1 MIDDYCRR
9 FNQSRGASEMTAAR
23 NSQNL
28 VARLHTNAHL
38 KKDTYATWE
47 EAADE
52 IERLRAELDTT
63 RLDERARI
71 VAWLRAQNT
80 TANLEL
86 EDDLAK
92 EIKAGEHLK

>member
-1 MIDDYCRR
+1 
-9 FNQSRGASEMTAAR
+9 MTVAR

-28 VARLHTNAHL
+28 VARLRTNAHL

-63 RLDERARI
+63 RLDERALI
-71 VAWLRAQNT
+71 VAWLRKDGV
-80 TANLEL
+80 L
-86 EDDLAK
+86 DWLAD
-92 EIKAGEHLK
+92 EIEAEEHLK

>member
-1 MIDDYCRR
+1 
-9 FNQSRGASEMTAAR
+9 MTAAR

-28 VARLHTNAHL
+28 VARLRTNAHL

-71 VAWLRAQNT
+71 VARLRYWFID
-80 TANLEL
+80 TAANAIE
-86 EDDLAK
+86 
-92 EIKAGEHLK
+92 AGEHLK

>member
-1 MIDDYCRR
+1 
-9 FNQSRGASEMTAAR
+9 MTAAQ

-28 VARLHTNAHL
+28 VARLRTNAHL
-38 KKDTYATWE
+38 KNDTYATWE

-71 VAWLRAQNT
+71 VAWLCRS
-80 TANLEL
+80 NLL
-86 EDDLAK
+86 GRYSVQYSA
-92 EIKAGEHLK
+92 IGIQAGEHLK